1 MTREEAVFRA
11 NLKYGCGYVL
21 VCMGLL
27 TLVCLILWD
36 PMLWTFLG
44 ITLVALWL
52 RKKIW
57 G

>member
-1 MTREEAVFRA
+1 MTKEEAVLRA

-27 TLVCLILWD
+27 TALCLILWD